1 GKCGSRS
8 KLPPHVYQVVI
19 LIEQNI
25 IQIRRRSVAPL
36 VAARNKGADRCT
48 HAVIDQ
54 PALSSTAAD
63 SAEGSGYHGD
73 QRGQRG
79 AGRPKPT
86 RTFMVFPYFDVDF
99 IAGIYLQ
106 TLRWADL
113 IGLVH
118 SDYLA
123 APGGMVRRDEGD
135 NI

>member
-1 GKCGSRS
+1 
-8 KLPPHVYQVVI
+8 VYQVVI

-79 AGRPKPT
+79 AGRPKTT

-99 IAGIYLQ
+99 IAGLLCPPVCRWNNVNNH
-106 TLRWADL
+106 LRSQEIL
-113 IGLVH
+113 
-118 SDYLA
+118 SFTF
-123 APGGMVRRDEGD
+123 PR
-135 NI
+135 